1 VITTVFTGL
10 PVSDIEAAR
19 AWYERLLGR
28 PPDLPVND
36 NESAWQLAGEAWM
49 YIIGDAERAG
59 RGLLAPIVDD
69 LEATVAGLASRGID
83 VGPIEPVGSAGDRT
97 VVIDPD
103 GNWLGFTQVRAS

>member
-1 VITTVFTGL
+1 TGL

-19 AWYERLLGR
+19 EWYERLLGR

-36 NESAWQLAGEAWM
+36 NESAWQLAGDAWL
-49 YIIGDAERAG
+49 YIIGDAGRAG

-69 LEATVAGLASRGID
+69 LASLVADLEGRGIEG
-83 VGPIEPVGSAGDRT
+83 GPIEPVGNAGDRA
-97 VVIDPD
+97 VVVDPD